1 MDKNSNTYIFLF
13 AIIMI
18 VIVAVVLSVISTQ
31 LQPLQD
37 RNVKVQKMQDILA
50 AMCVETTSEDAV
62 ADFEKYITNSLVL
75 NNEGET
81 IDSVKA
87 FNVDMKKELAK
98 NPDQRNLPLFIG
110 KTEKGESKYIIPL
123 RGKGLWGPIWGYI
136 ALNDDYNTIF
146 GASFSHDAETPGLG
160 AEINTSNFENQ
171 FRGKQILNQRN
182 EFVSVDVVKGGAPE
196 DDINA
201 VDAIT
206 GGTITSHGLRDML
219 SDCIKPYMSYFD
231 KQTSKSIGE

>member
-37 RNVKVQKMQDILA
+37 KNVKVQKMQDILA
-50 AMCVETTSEDAV
+50 AMRIETTAEEAV
-62 ADFEKYITNSLVL
+62 DDYETYIINSMVV
-75 NNEGET
+75 NSQGET

-98 NPDQRNLPLFIG
+98 PLEKRNLPLYIG
-110 KTEKGESKYIIPL
+110 KNQKGETKYVIPL

-136 ALNDDYNTIF
+136 ALSDDYNTVY

-160 AEINTSNFENQ
+160 AEIKTPAFENQ
-171 FRGKQILNQRN
+171 FCNKEILDENG
-182 EFVSVDVVKGGAPE
+182 EFVSVDVIKGGAP
-196 DDINA
+196 DDDVNA

-219 SDCIKPYMSYFD
+219 KNCIKPYMSYFD
-231 KQTSKSIGE
+231 KQTSKPIGE